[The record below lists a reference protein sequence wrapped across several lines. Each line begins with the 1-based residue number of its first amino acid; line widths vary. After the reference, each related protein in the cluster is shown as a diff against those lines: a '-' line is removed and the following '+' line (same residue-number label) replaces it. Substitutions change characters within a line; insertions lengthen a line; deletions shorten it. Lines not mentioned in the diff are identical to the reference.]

1 MAILT
6 NPQSHGLLLRA
17 IVEHVGDAAVDRPTL
32 LRRFC
37 LDADDEPAL
46 ISETLEVGAVLG
58 VLDPARKVSVK
69 RAGDREDAATTIR
82 FWLMNDDVVG
92 DDLFA
97 DRAPGASDLLRGMC
111 WLLSQDPADGP
122 ITTKNFEERQRGLPK
137 QAITNVEQYRAVTR
151 WSCWS
156 GLASLVARQ
165 NYRMVPSL
173 TTVVRGCLPSTGT
186 SIPIADLESKVAE
199 AVPVAPRGWIRSR
212 YDEVVGRSDE
222 SMISPVVSYA
232 LETLRDD
239 GTIQLRVAE
248 DAAIGG
254 QEQRLLAASRKPVT
268 DVEVLA

>member
-1 MAILT
+1 MAVLT

-17 IVEHVGDAAVDRPTL
+17 IVEHVGDTAVDRPTL
-32 LRRFC
+32 LRTFC
-37 LDADDEPAL
+37 PDADGEPAL
-46 ISETLEVGAVLG
+46 FTETLEVGGILG
-58 VLDPARKVSVK
+58 VLDSARKISVK
-69 RAGDREDAATTIR
+69 RTSDGGDAPMAIR
-82 FWLMNDDVVG
+82 SWLMNDDVVG

-122 ITTKNFEERQRGLPK
+122 ITTKNFEERQRGLPRA
-137 QAITNVEQYRAVTR
+137 AIVNVEQYRAVTR

-165 NYRMVPSL
+165 NYRMLPSL
-173 TTVVRGCLPSTGT
+173 MTVVRGCLPNTGT

-199 AVPVAPRGWIRSR
+199 VVPVAPGGWIRVR
-212 YDEVVGRSDE
+212 YNEVAGKSDE

-232 LETLRDD
+232 LETLRDE
-239 GTIQLRVAE
+239 GAIELRVTE

-254 QEQRLLAASRKPVT
+254 QEQRLLAGSRKPVT